1 MNIVILMGRLTRDPE
16 TRATSNGGNMVTFTV
31 AVDRL
36 KRKDGTQNTDFP
48 RCVAFGKTAD
58 GIAQYFR
65 KGKPIMVQGRYQ
77 TDQYE
82 VDGEKR
88 TRSEVLVD
96 RFEFVPAD
104 TTERQAAPLP
114 VTGPAQTDA
123 AGPWD
128 LDTDNL
134 FF

>member
-1 MNIVILMGRLTRDPE
+1 MNIVLLMGRLTRDPE
-16 TRATSNGGNMVTFTV
+16 TRQTSTGGNMVTFTV
-31 AVDRL
+31 AVDRP

-65 KGKPIMVQGRYQ
+65 KGKPIMVRGEYH
-77 TDQYE
+77 TDPYE
-82 VDGEKR
+82 VNGEKR

-96 RFEFVPAD
+96 RFEFIPTD
-104 TTERQAAPLP
+104 TTERQAEPA
-114 VTGPAQTDA
+114 TGPATTDA
-123 AGPWD
+123 AGPWES
-128 LDTDNL
+128 DTDNL